1 MKKFFVVLMVAI
13 FLLGAVACQQVEKK
27 PIRMSTTTSV
37 NDSGLMAYLQP
48 EFEKTTG
55 YKLEITSAGTGAAIK
70 KGETGDADIL
80 LVHSKSAEEAFIA
93 QGFDEQRIPFMY
105 NFFVIVG
112 PADDPAGVKGSKTAA
127 DAFKAIAAKG
137 AAFITRGDKSGTNN
151 AELKIWK
158 DAGLAPDPA
167 KDTWY
172 KNIGAGMGQAL
183 NSASEMKAYT
193 LSDKATYLANK
204 GSLEILLEDVPDMKN
219 TYSMIAISTKRF
231 KETNIAG
238 ADAFIKWMQS
248 QQARDLVSKFGVE
261 KYGQPLFFNLENK

>member
-1 MKKFFVVLMVAI
+1 MKKLFFVLMMGVLLVGAI
-13 FLLGAVACQQVEKK
+13 GCQTQVEKK

-48 EFEKTTG
+48 EFEKATG
-55 YKLEITSAGTGAAIK
+55 YKLEITSAGSGAAIK

-80 LVHSKSAEEAFIA
+80 LVHSKAAEEAFVA
-93 QGFDEQRIPFMY
+93 QGFDEQRISFMY

-112 PADDPAGVKGSKTAA
+112 PADDPAGVKGSATAA

-137 AAFITRGDKSGTNN
+137 ASFVTRGDKSGTNS

-167 KDTWY
+167 TDTWY

-183 NSASEMKAYT
+183 NTASEMQAYT
-193 LSDKATYLANK
+193 ISDKATYLANK
-204 GSLEILLEDVPDMKN
+204 GKLEILLEDVADMKN
-219 TYSMIAISTKRF
+219 TYSMIAITPKRF
-231 KETNIAG
+231 AETNLAG
-238 ADAFIKWMQS
+238 AQAFIDWVKTEK
-248 QQARDLVSKFGVE
+248 ARDLIAKYGVE
-261 KYGQPLFFNLENK
+261 QYGQALFFNLD